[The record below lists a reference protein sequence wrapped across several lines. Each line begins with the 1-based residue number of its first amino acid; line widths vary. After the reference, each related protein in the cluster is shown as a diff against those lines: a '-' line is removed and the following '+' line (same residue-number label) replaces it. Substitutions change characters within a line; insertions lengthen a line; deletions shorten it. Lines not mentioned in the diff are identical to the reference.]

1 MLQSLA
7 QTFYSTN
14 NDITTS
20 TYTMSPAITFGSY
33 GWGIL
38 SIVGMW
44 KVFEKAGKPGWAAII
59 PIYNIIVMLQ
69 IIGESPWAVLLLLIP
84 VVNIIFA
91 IIWGIRLGKAFGKS
105 SGWSFLLLT
114 LLSPIG
120 YLILGFGDATY
131 QGPLKNVASTT
142 ATPATPS
149 APTTPTATPAS

>member
-7 QTFYSTN
+7 QTFY
-14 NDITTS
+14 TTGNEV
-20 TYTMSPAITFGSY
+20 TTTAYTAPPAVTFGSY

-59 PIYNIIVMLQ
+59 PIYNLIVMLQ
-69 IIGESPWAVLLLLIP
+69 IIDVSPWAVLLVLVPI
-84 VVNIIFA
+84 VNIVFL
-91 IIWGIRLGKAFGKS
+91 IIWSNRLGKAFGKS
-105 SGWSFLLLT
+105 SGWSFFLLA